1 MIARSALI
9 DQTGAAAV
17 EMVLLVP
24 LLLVL
29 LFGGLEAGH
38 FIWTEHKLIEGVR
51 DGSRF
56 AARLD
61 IEDVC
66 GGDSAKLAAAQ
77 AKVRLLTRTGQLADG
92 NASPRVPRWSDG
104 QVTVTFACD
113 AFVSTGIYSD
123 LDAAAG
129 PIVTVTASGVAYP
142 SLFERLGILDSS
154 IAMSATSHAA
164 VIGL

>member
-51 DGSRF
+51 EMYG
-56 AARLD
+56 A
-61 IEDVC
+61 
-66 GGDSAKLAAAQ
+66 
-77 AKVRLLTRTGQLADG
+77 
-92 NASPRVPRWSDG
+92 P
-104 QVTVTFACD
+104 VTVTDLRAG
-113 AFVSTGIYSD
+113 AALIVAGLMAKGLTEIYETGYIDRGYERIEEK
-123 LDAAAG
+123 LR
-129 PIVTVTASGVAYP
+129 
-142 SLFERLGILDSS
+142 SLGADIRREKL
-154 IAMSATSHAA
+154 
-164 VIGL
+164 